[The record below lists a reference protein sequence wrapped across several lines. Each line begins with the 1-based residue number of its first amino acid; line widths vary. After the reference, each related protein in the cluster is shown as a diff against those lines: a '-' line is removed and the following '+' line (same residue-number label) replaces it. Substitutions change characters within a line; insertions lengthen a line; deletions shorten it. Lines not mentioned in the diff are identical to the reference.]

1 MGLGFDPAFQRE
13 LARQSWPLYGV
24 GMGFIALRMYA
35 AFLLSIGM
43 EWVGMEDPRLTYVP
57 PDSLGGTESASV
69 TSTWMTI

>member
-1 MGLGFDPAFQRE
+1 
-13 LARQSWPLYGV
+13 V

-57 PDSLGGTESASV
+57 PDSLGGTESASA